1 MLTKTLFYLSY
12 FFGLLGILF
21 GIITYDRWKMPYNE
35 LGSYFDAK
43 DSIVYHREEM
53 ELFAVI
59 CIASL
64 LITVFCLLFSY
75 LKSR

>member
-35 LGSYFDAK
+35 LGRYFDAK
-43 DSIVYHREEM
+43 DSIVYHRQEM
-53 ELFAVI
+53 EFFAVI
-59 CIASL
+59 CGASL
-64 LITVFCLLFSY
+64 LIAFFCLLFAY
-75 LKSR
+75 LRSR